1 MIKNPIHLR
10 LEKLSSWQLNLFMLI
25 LCERMSINYECHCK
39 QAHFEPEYSFRNI
52 LNLGWEFLIVKKAK
66 INFDSQLDK
75 LQLIIPEI
83 NDQSDY
89 LIYAAIDAT
98 EALGELIHAQL
109 ESDDLYHAIRVS
121 QISLKT
127 IIELES
133 EQKGALLTDVEIKNN
148 EAVIDELDI
157 QWEIFRIILAQ
168 SDFDVEFVKA
178 LKEDIKEA
186 NQSNIGLFLTN

>member
-10 LEKLSSWQLNLFMLI
+10 LEKCSSWQLHLFMLV
-25 LCERMSINYECHCK
+25 LCERQFINYACYCK
-39 QAHFEPEYSFRNI
+39 QAQFEPEYSFRNI
-52 LNLGWEFLIVKKAK
+52 LNLGWESLLVKKAK

-75 LQLIIPEI
+75 LQAIIPEI
-83 NDQSDY
+83 DEQSDY
-89 LIYAAIDAT
+89 LIYPAIDAT

-127 IIELES
+127 IVELES
-133 EQKGALLTDVEIKNN
+133 EQKGELLTEMEIKNN
-148 EAVIDELDI
+148 EAVIQELDI
-157 QWEIFRIILAQ
+157 QWEIFRVILAQ
-168 SDFDVEFVKA
+168 SDFDIEFIQA
-178 LKEDIKEA
+178 MRDEIKEV